1 MTYTPNQLEWLQT
14 ILRERLSVHLS
25 LRLINDKHA
34 VITLPSSTKKI
45 EIMLDPLNF
54 LKADASLS
62 MRSWL
67 PESEGWLASPLGSD
81 LPAPGLLKGQNK
93 LIYKTNEGYS
103 IKYDILGLIFRML
116 TRIEEF
122 DRDNIDCHDRYSAY
136 TSHAF
141 KNGYLERPIVDEWLI
156 ILRQVMKRLWP
167 SHTLVES
174 KFKIKLSHDVDI
186 VSRYRFATPYHIIRR
201 VMIDILKHRDFRS
214 ALFAPWGLL
223 FKSIKLSKYDRYNT
237 FEWIMEQSEAHGL
250 TSSFYFICGRTNPK
264 FDAEYEPEHLIIRN
278 LLRTIHSRGHEIGLH
293 PSYNS
298 YLDPDTICL
307 EAERLRKIC
316 AEVNIKQ
323 DIWGGRMHFLRWKHP
338 NTLYGLEKAKMNYDS
353 TMSYAEHAGF
363 RCGTCHEYP
372 AFDPLEDRI
381 LNLRIQPLI
390 AMEHTL
396 ISKSYMGLGLSKKA
410 RDKFLQLKNAC
421 KVVNGT
427 FTLLWH
433 NNQLATKAE
442 RDLYTSIIK

>member
-25 LRLINDKHA
+25 LRLINEKHA

-250 TSSFYFICGRTNPK
+250 TSSFYFICGRTNPQ
-264 FDAEYEPEHLIIRN
+264 FDAEYEPEHPIIRN
-278 LLRTIHSRGHEIGLH
+278 LLRMINSRGHEIGLH
-293 PSYNS
+293 PSDNS

-316 AEVNIKQ
+316 AEENIKQ